1 MTTSTPTTE
10 LSDVRAGLAPVTGR
24 APKKIR
30 LGALS
35 GRTVVWIFLIGF
47 ALLSVIPMIWLI
59 LAPSKT
65 SVEITTLHPFAFG
78 SFQGYANAWNNLM
91 AFQDGQVLQWLWNSV
106 WYTAL
111 IVLISCVTAILAG
124 YALATAP
131 LPFRRGLL
139 IITLIAMIVPPVAL
153 VLPLFLEIT
162 AIGLYD
168 SPWAII
174 LTSSFYPFG
183 VFLAYIYFTS
193 SIPKDLYEAARIDG
207 CGEFGTFIRIALPL
221 SKGLMGMLAFFS
233 FTAAWVNF
241 FLPYVFV
248 SSGEVM
254 PLPVGLGVLF
264 SSTPALNPAVGAT
277 ILPIRQPEIA
287 LVGLLVAVPILL
299 VFIASAKF
307 LTRGVLA
314 GAVKS

>member
-1 MTTSTPTTE
+1 MMTSTPTTE
-10 LSDVRAGLAPVTGR
+10 LANAADQGSPATVKRR
-24 APKKIR
+24 KR
-30 LGALS
+30 LQPGALTS
-35 GRTVVWIFLIGF
+35 RIVVWIFLIGF
-47 ALLSVIPMIWLI
+47 ALLSIIPMIWLI

-65 SVEITTLHPFAFG
+65 SVEVRTLHPFAFG
-78 SFQGYANAWNNLM
+78 SFEGYVNAWNNLM
-91 AFQDGQVLQWLWNSV
+91 VFQDGQVLHWLWNSI

-111 IVLISCVTAILAG
+111 IVAISCATAILAG

-131 LPFRRGLL
+131 LPFRRALL
-139 IITLIAMIVPPVAL
+139 ITTLIAMIVPPVAL
-153 VLPLFLEIT
+153 VLPLFIEIT
-162 AIGLYD
+162 TIGLYD

-193 SIPKDLYEAARIDG
+193 SIPKELYEAARIDG
-207 CGEFGTFIRIALPL
+207 CGEFRTFAQVALPL
-221 SKGLMGMLAFFS
+221 SKGLLGMLAFFS

-264 SSTPALNPAVGAT
+264 SSTPALNPAIGAT
-277 ILPIRQPEIA
+277 TLPIRQPEIA
-287 LVGLLVAVPILL
+287 LVGLLVAIPILL
-299 VFIASAKF
+299 VFIASSKF

-314 GAVKS
+314 GSVKS